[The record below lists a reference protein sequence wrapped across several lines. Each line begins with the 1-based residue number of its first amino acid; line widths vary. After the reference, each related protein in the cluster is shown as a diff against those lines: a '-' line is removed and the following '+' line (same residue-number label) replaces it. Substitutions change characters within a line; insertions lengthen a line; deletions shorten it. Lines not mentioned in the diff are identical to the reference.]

1 MFGLSKLFSNP
12 PVKPPTPVFPQ
23 VKIDKP
29 SIDELL
35 ERARNTLDVTDI
47 KVLLDS
53 AAENDVPVI
62 LELQFEGN
70 ALITIAAARIQ
81 RTSTYMGNL
90 VVRFKDFSE
99 EDRLL
104 ARKAMELIVGE
115 SARRFNP
122 PHCMFFYSDVQLMLS
137 QDGKNNHKVTQI
149 HLPNNIKSKIKDK
162 ENKIFT
168 VDSVE
173 DL

>member
-1 MFGLSKLFSNP
+1 MFGLSKLFLTP
-12 PVKPPTPVFPQ
+12 PVKPLAKVLPE

-29 SIDELL
+29 SMDELL
-35 ERARNTLDVTDI
+35 ERARNTLDISDI
-47 KVLLDS
+47 KILLDS
-53 AAENDVPVI
+53 AVENEIPVI
-62 LELQFEGN
+62 FELQFEGN
-70 ALITIAAARIQ
+70 NLVTVAAARIQ
-81 RTSTYMGNL
+81 RTSTHMGNL
-90 VVRFKDFSE
+90 VVRFKDFTE

-115 SARRFNP
+115 SARHFKP

-137 QDGKNNHKVTQI
+137 QDGKHNHKVTQI

-162 ENKIFT
+162 ENKIFA
-168 VDSVE
+168 VDSAE